1 VTWFW
6 VTPTQG
12 YSIGLLC
19 GIIFLPAILYVLVTA
34 EFHLWLSMTLSLIC
48 RFQADETQ
56 EVHRLDPS
64 SDGWDLD
71 LGRLRIVDP
80 ELL

>member
-1 VTWFW
+1 
-6 VTPTQG
+6 
-12 YSIGLLC
+12 
-19 GIIFLPAILYVLVTA
+19 
-34 EFHLWLSMTLSLIC
+34 MTLSLIC